1 MCTQTIL
8 CGLFPSEEE
17 AARQHDRVAQH
28 LAATKPSVGQ
38 ACSLR
43 IPFATS
49 HPLTTSLGRPN
60 GVISMADTP
69 LKMTSMCKLSAL
81 LPQRARHGMS
91 ALTLH
96 VRPSAAKRHCRLY
109 LGPYRSCVMYLES

>member
-1 MCTQTIL
+1 MTSKSILQRRCGLCTQTIL

-60 GVISMADTP
+60 GVMHPWPT
-69 LKMTSMCKLSAL
+69 L
-81 LPQRARHGMS
+81 L
-91 ALTLH
+91 
-96 VRPSAAKRHCRLY
+96 
-109 LGPYRSCVMYLES
+109 